1 VSPDAALSGLLE
13 ARSPAVYFDANIG
26 DSILTLPTVR
36 ALGQMF
42 SAPITMICPKVA
54 FDLCFREVSDRHVE
68 IPGFLSHG
76 VPSHRPPDV
85 DALAAQIGP
94 VDMFV
99 NTTVFG
105 WWSETGQVLRQR
117 LAPATSIGFKNDYAD
132 YDVIVP
138 KEACHS
144 VDLLFKLAQLFDP
157 AARADTYS
165 QPVPIPASVQQEAR
179 AIRAAVPAGVKV
191 LVVHADTD
199 WSEKRWPVTRF
210 IDLLDRFLARH
221 DDFVAWVVGMG
232 HEELNV
238 GHERDRVMPRLG
250 LPLDLAMGLVAE
262 ADLFLGID
270 SCMLHAADLA
280 RVPGLGLFGLTRSM
294 TWGFRFGPHRHID
307 RRSMGDITVADVL
320 GAMEDLADEHDL
332 TA

>member
-1 VSPDAALSGLLE
+1 MSPDAALSGLLE
-13 ARSPAVYFDANIG
+13 ARSPAVYFDAKIG

-68 IPGFLSHG
+68 IPGFLTHG
-76 VPSHRPPDV
+76 VPSRRPPDI

-94 VDMFV
+94 VDLFV
-99 NTTVFG
+99 NTTVLR
-105 WWSETGQVLRQR
+105 WPSETGQALRR
-117 LAPATSIGFKNDYAD
+117 RVAPATSIGFANDNGD
-132 YDVIVP
+132 YDVVVA

-144 VDLLFKLAQLFDP
+144 VELCFKLAQLFDP

-165 QPVPIPASVQQEAR
+165 QPAPIPSPVQQQTR
-179 AIRAAVPAGVKV
+179 AMRAGLPAGVKV

-199 WSEKRWPVTRF
+199 CSEKRWPITRF
-210 IDLLDRFLARH
+210 IDVLDRLLARH

-232 HEELNV
+232 EEELNV
-238 GHERDRVMPRLG
+238 GYERDRVIPHLG

-262 ADLFLGID
+262 ADLFLGVD

-280 RVPGLGLFGLTRSM
+280 RFPGVGLFGLTRSM

-307 RRSMGDITVADVL
+307 RRSMSGITVADVL
-320 GAMEDLADEHDL
+320 GAVEDLSAEHGL
-332 TA
+332 